1 MNEYSVNTT
10 TMFSLLFLG
19 DNDEKLF
26 YLLKNVLTPVT
37 LSASFKHG
45 FEIVDIFR
53 FTY

>member
-1 MNEYSVNTT
+1 MFTEYYYKFFISV
-10 TMFSLLFLG
+10 LG

-37 LSASFKHG
+37 LSASFEHG